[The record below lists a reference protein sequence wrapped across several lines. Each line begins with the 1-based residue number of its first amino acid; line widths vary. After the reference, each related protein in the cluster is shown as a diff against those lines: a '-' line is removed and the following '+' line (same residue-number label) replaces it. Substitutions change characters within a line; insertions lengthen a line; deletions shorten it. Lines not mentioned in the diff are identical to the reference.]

1 MTPLDL
7 TDIRQRMAHE
17 PDAAIM
23 QLRRWVEKAPGYTLA
38 RMLLAEAYGAAG
50 RKDEATAAW
59 RDVKLLAPDSPL
71 PSTALSDFGAMDQ
84 TETPAASEDGP
95 ADVSGHFPDPSKRA
109 GDEEDLP
116 AGKRRRRKKDEPP
129 PRDFR
134 ELLESEGRKQSVA
147 PDVRPDEPEAPGT
160 RTNEPE
166 LHRPPDAE
174 EPEPETST
182 DKFARQ
188 QPADEEAKLRP
199 SKQSE
204 GLSEYED
211 LDRLI
216 EELESARIEPDVET
230 PDIPGPSLDND
241 IDDMVSET
249 LARIH
254 EAQEQ
259 YAEAARIYVRLA
271 AQEPDRA
278 EEYKQKAA
286 AMRERANQSGQ

>member
-1 MTPLDL
+1 
-7 TDIRQRMAHE
+7 MAHE

-50 RKDEATAAW
+50 RTEEAVVAW
-59 RDVKLLAPDSPL
+59 RDAKFLAPDSPL
-71 PSTALSDFGAMDQ
+71 PATALSDFGAMDQ
-84 TETPAASEDGP
+84 TGKPAASEDGP
-95 ADVSGHFPDPSKRA
+95 ADVSGHFPDPSTRT
-109 GDEEDLP
+109 GDEEDMP
-116 AGKRRRRKKDEPP
+116 SGKRRRRRKRDEPP

-134 ELLESEGRKQSVA
+134 ELLESEGRKQREA

-160 RTNEPE
+160 RAKEPE
-166 LHRPPDAE
+166 AQRQPDTEERQPEEFKEEPARPHSAE
-174 EPEPETST
+174 EG
-182 DKFARQ
+182 
-188 QPADEEAKLRP
+188 AKLRP

-259 YAEAARIYVRLA
+259 YAEAARIYMRLA